1 MTLQELV
8 ETYRPHLADES
19 IGVRRSWEEVFRY
32 TFKLYPGNTPLEAFD
47 LDELAERLASAG
59 LHRPLVDGYV
69 RRWREL
75 LRRAAEL

>member
-8 ETYRPHLADES
+8 ESYRPHLADES

-32 TFKLYPGNTPLEAFD
+32 TFKVYSGSTPLEAFD
-47 LDELAERLASAG
+47 FDVLAERLAAAG

-75 LRRAAEL
+75 LTLAPEL